1 MTDKRETP
9 EETRAKLLHMQ
20 LKAGGWALS
29 KQQYL
34 TCKGWINAG
43 QFERAE
49 RFMEAHGLLIGG
61 ARA

>member
-61 ARA
+61 VRA